1 MAEGKQ
7 SKPGAA
13 KEEGFL
19 KKIGREKGYKKAA
32 EFLVVLGKEEAA
44 KVLAHLTQEEIENLT
59 KEIAAIDTINSSQ
72 AKKILKEFGYII
84 EKQTKGAL
92 HLAGGLEKA
101 EEMLAVAFGPKKA
114 REVLAKIDKGRPDSQ
129 FSFLKDIDVDQIAE
143 LIKDESPPVLAV
155 ILSHIEP
162 RKAAG
167 VIAKLPDELKKQ
179 VVTRIARMKQISP
192 EIVQKTADTIKKKLY
207 LTGKITSQ
215 KVDGKSTLMKIL
227 KNMDYSQD
235 RIILDSIADES
246 PELAEELAKNL
257 FDMDMLFKIPKRQ
270 LQLVLRAFNDKQ
282 IALLLK
288 GKQAELKSFVLD
300 HVSGRRRKLIMEEY
314 NLIGEVLKS
323 EVESATDEFLSFLQL
338 KIERG
343 EITVF
348 DEGDKIIE

>member
-1 MAEGKQ
+1 M
-7 SKPGAA
+7 
-13 KEEGFL
+13 
-19 KKIGREKGYKKAA
+19 
-32 EFLVVLGKEEAA
+32 
-44 KVLAHLTQEEIENLT
+44 
-59 KEIAAIDTINSSQ
+59 
-72 AKKILKEFGYII
+72 
-84 EKQTKGAL
+84 
-92 HLAGGLEKA
+92 
-101 EEMLAVAFGPKKA
+101 
-114 REVLAKIDKGRPDSQ
+114 
-129 FSFLKDIDVDQIAE
+129 
-143 LIKDESPPVLAV
+143 
-155 ILSHIEP
+155 
-162 RKAAG
+162 
-167 VIAKLPDELKKQ
+167 PDELKKQ

-192 EIVQKTADTIKKKLY
+192 EIVQKTADTIRKKLF

-215 KVDGKSTLMKIL
+215 KLDGKSALMKIL

-288 GKQAELKSFVLD
+288 GKRAELKSFVLD

-323 EVESATDEFLSFLQL
+323 EVESAMDEFLSFLQL